1 MKTVVFAYH
10 NIGIVG
16 LEALAQEGFDIQ
28 AIFSHL
34 DDPGEN
40 VWFGSVVEWAKKN
53 RVQVFCPEKVNTP
66 EWIGRIRDLSPNVI
80 FSFYYR
86 HLLGREIL
94 EIPQGGAFN
103 LHGSLLPAYRGRC
116 PVNWVLVNGEQRT
129 GITLHYML
137 EAPDAGDIVG
147 QKEVPIEFQ
156 DTAVTLYEK
165 LCARAKE
172 LLAEVLPLIK
182 KGSAP
187 RIRQDLKQG
196 SYYGGRRP
204 EDGKVD
210 WNWPVMRIY
219 NLVRA
224 VTEPYPGAFSYLPEH
239 EKLLIWWALPEKTGN
254 SGSRAG
260 TVEIERDHVVVN
272 ASGGRLRLVD
282 IETKNK
288 RMQGTKIVDFFKT
301 QEGVILT

>member
-16 LEALAQEGFDIQ
+16 LEALAREGFDIR
-28 AIFSHL
+28 AVFSHL

-40 VWFGSVVEWAKKN
+40 VWFGSVVEWAKRN
-53 RVQVFCPEKVNTP
+53 RVQIFCPEKVNTP
-66 EWIGRIRDLSPNVI
+66 EWIGRIRDLSPDVI

-94 EIPQGGAFN
+94 AIPKEGAFN

-129 GITLHYML
+129 GITLHDML

-165 LCARAKE
+165 LCAKGKE
-172 LLAEVLPLIK
+172 LLAETLPLIK
-182 KGSAP
+182 NGTAP
-187 RIRQDLKQG
+187 RIPQNLKQG
-196 SYYGGRRP
+196 NYYGGRRP

-210 WNWPVMRIY
+210 WNWPVRRIY
-219 NLVRA
+219 NMVRA
-224 VTEPYPGAFSYLPEH
+224 VTEPYPGAFSCLPDR
-239 EKLLIWWALPEKTGN
+239 EKLLIWWGVPEEAGN
-254 SGSRAG
+254 SSGRAG
-260 TVEIERDHVVVN
+260 AVKIEGDQVYVN
-272 ASGGRLRLVD
+272 ASEGRLRLVD
-282 IETKNK
+282 IEVRNE
-288 RMQGTKIVDFFKT
+288 RMKESKIVDFFKT
-301 QEGVILT
+301 REGVILT